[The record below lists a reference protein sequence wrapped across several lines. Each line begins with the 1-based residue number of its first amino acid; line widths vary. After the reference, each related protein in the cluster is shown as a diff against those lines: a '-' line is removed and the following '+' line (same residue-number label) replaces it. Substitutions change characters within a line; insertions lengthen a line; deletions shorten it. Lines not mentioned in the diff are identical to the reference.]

1 MELTTL
7 QKELAGKYLILQLG
21 DEEYGIPIAKVQE
34 IIGLTDITRVPD
46 MPDYVRGVF
55 NLRGKVLPVVELR
68 SKFGRESVPDTERT
82 CIIVSEIAANG
93 QAVPIG
99 VLVDAVSE
107 VLDVRVGEIDETP
120 PFGDDINLDFL
131 IGVANTKSGIKM
143 LMNVDSICSICHAG
157 EMVEADG

>member
-21 DEEYGIPIAKVQE
+21 DEEYGIPISQVQE

-46 MPDYVRGVF
+46 MPNYVRGVF

-68 SKFGRESVPDTERT
+68 LKFGRGAIPDTERT
-82 CIIVSEIAANG
+82 CIIVAEISAHG
-93 QAVPIG
+93 RSIPVG

-107 VLDVRVGEIDETP
+107 VLDIAAEETEETP
-120 PFGDDINLDFL
+120 VFGTDINLDFL
-131 IGVANTKSGIKM
+131 FGVANTKSGIKI
-143 LMNVDSICSICHAG
+143 LMNVDSICSICQAQEGVGAG
-157 EMVEADG
+157 A